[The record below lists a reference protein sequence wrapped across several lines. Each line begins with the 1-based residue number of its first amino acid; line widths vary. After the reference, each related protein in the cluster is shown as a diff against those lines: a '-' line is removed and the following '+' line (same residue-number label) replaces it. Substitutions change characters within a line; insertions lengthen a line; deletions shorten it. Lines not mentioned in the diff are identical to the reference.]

1 MGSVPYPALMKNPAT
16 CARRRRNQER
26 MTVMTET
33 TATAQRPGVAPGV
46 IPPQRLAHIVLR
58 TSRMNEM
65 VAWYRTVLGAEP
77 AFQNEILAFL
87 SYDEEH
93 HRVAILNMPDLKP
106 QPDGITG
113 FHHAAF
119 TYASLGDLMATYKRL
134 RDVGIT
140 PIFPIN
146 HGPTTSMYYAD
157 PDGNQIELQV
167 DNYDNIE
174 DATAFFFSPAF
185 EQNPIGVEFDPDE
198 LLKRVEAGEDQ
209 AELKRRPDIGTV
221 GLEGVKLR

>member
-1 MGSVPYPALMKNPAT
+1 
-16 CARRRRNQER
+16 
-26 MTVMTET
+26 MTET
-33 TATAQRPGVAPGV
+33 TLAPNTPATANGI
-46 IPPQRLAHIVLR
+46 IPPVRLAHIVLR
-58 TSRMNEM
+58 TSRLQEM
-65 VAWYRTVLGAEP
+65 VDWYQTVLGATA

-93 HRVAILNMPDLKP
+93 HRVAFVNMPDLTP

-119 TYASLGDLMATYKRL
+119 TYASLSDLMATYKRL
-134 RDVGIT
+134 RDLGIK

-167 DNYDNIE
+167 DNYDDIE
-174 DATAFFFSPAF
+174 DATAFFYSPAF
-185 EQNPIGVEFDPDE
+185 AENPIGVEFDPDD
-198 LLKRVEAGEDQ
+198 LLRRLEAGEDET
-209 AELKRRPDIGTV
+209 ELKRRPDIGKV
-221 GLEGVKLR
+221 GLEGVKLK

>member
-1 MGSVPYPALMKNPAT
+1 
-16 CARRRRNQER
+16 
-26 MTVMTET
+26 MTET
-33 TATAQRPGVAPGV
+33 ATTAHGPTETTGIV
-46 IPPQRLAHIVLR
+46 PPQRLAHIVLR
-58 TSRMNEM
+58 TSRLQDM
-65 VAWYRTVLGAEP
+65 VDWYSTVLGAKP
-77 AFQNEILAFL
+77 AFMNEILAFL

-93 HRVAILNMPDLKP
+93 HRIAFINIPGLAP
-106 QPDGITG
+106 QPEGITG

-119 TYASLGDLMATYKRL
+119 TYASLTELMATYKRL
-134 RDVGIT
+134 RDLGIK

-185 EQNPIGVEFDPDE
+185 SENPIGVEFDPDE
-198 LLKRVEAGEDQ
+198 LLRRVEAGEDQ
-209 AELKRRPDIGTV
+209 ADLKRRPDIGQV
-221 GLEGVKLR
+221 GLEAVKLR

>member
-1 MGSVPYPALMKNPAT
+1 
-16 CARRRRNQER
+16 
-26 MTVMTET
+26 MTET